1 MATVDGQEVKLG
13 DVVCFKSDYEQY
25 GTIVAMRRNLGG
37 HWVLT
42 LENTNGFIG
51 EYIGGETQ
59 TQELAQDCWID

>member
-13 DVVCFKSDYEQY
+13 DVVGFKSDIEQY
-25 GTIVAMRRNLGG
+25 GEIVAMRRNLGG

-42 LENTNGFIG
+42 LENTNGFSG
-51 EYIGGETQ
+51 DYIGGETQ